1 MNHGRMPGR
10 ALGRRASGPFWSSS
24 QPGIFI
30 RMPGLDSGMTSLTAI
45 CPQLHLAVLSP
56 GAAGSMRVTR
66 WPSRCRY
73 SAQHTPTIPPPMTTA
88 CCDDACGLFMGAMLS

>member
-1 MNHGRMPGR
+1 MPGS

-24 QPGIFI
+24 QDGIFF

-56 GAAGSMRVTR
+56 AAAGSISVTE
-66 WPSRCRY
+66 
-73 SAQHTPTIPPPMTTA
+73 
-88 CCDDACGLFMGAMLS
+88 